1 MARPSFASIFK
12 HCAGNKVDVTTIYLG
27 FVSNCDACPPWRMQ
41 PNRQSHPTFRTP
53 PTWGTGDPPFFRPTR
68 LEVAL
73 ESNHA
78 ADPWPFQWIWMTGSS
93 NHQPILACWWLGI
106 LLHWHW
112 QIPQPNFG
120 VFFCHLLNP
129 NSFFSQHLLLWL
141 LDWGVWPLLWWG
153 NFISTTTR
161 CCFKIQ

>member
-1 MARPSFASIFK
+1 MLIFRGALSLKPMTAVATTWTHLLPRFWECSRVAICATRASIIHHFVLCISLLYCKVDPTCMARPSFASIFK

-27 FVSNCDACPPWRMQ
+27 FFSNCDACPPWRMQ

-78 ADPWPFQWIWMTGSS
+78 ADPWPFQWGWMTGS
-93 NHQPILACWWLGI
+93 
-106 LLHWHW
+106 
-112 QIPQPNFG
+112 
-120 VFFCHLLNP
+120 
-129 NSFFSQHLLLWL
+129 
-141 LDWGVWPLLWWG
+141 
-153 NFISTTTR
+153 R
-161 CCFKIQ
+161 